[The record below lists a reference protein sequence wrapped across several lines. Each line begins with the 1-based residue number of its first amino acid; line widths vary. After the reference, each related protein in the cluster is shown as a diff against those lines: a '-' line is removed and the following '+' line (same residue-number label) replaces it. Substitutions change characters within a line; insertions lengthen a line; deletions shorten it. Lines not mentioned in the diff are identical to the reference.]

1 MKLYFSKT
9 SPFARKVRLAALIL
23 GLDKEIEL
31 EIVDVFKDPHFKE
44 INPLVKIPTLKTR
57 DGFLLSNSPVIVD
70 YLDSLS
76 TTKKVIPADGSRWQ
90 ALQFQSIADG
100 VMDASVLRRLESLR
114 PSEKQDHGFDSRQ
127 KEKIKNGLAYFE
139 SHIRLLKEPWGIAE
153 ISAVSMLGYL
163 ELRFAHEGW
172 LSEFPQLQN
181 WAKRANETEF
191 AKGTHFLG

>member
-31 EIVDVFKDPHFKE
+31 EIVDVFKDPHYKE

-76 TTKKVIPADGSRWQ
+76 FSKKVIPADESRWQ

-114 PSEKQDHGFDSRQ
+114 IPEKQDQGFDLRQ
-127 KEKIKNGLAYFE
+127 KRKLKMV
-139 SHIRLLKEPWGIAE
+139 LLILNPIF
-153 ISAVSMLGYL
+153 I
-163 ELRFAHEGW
+163 F
-172 LSEFPQLQN
+172 
-181 WAKRANETEF
+181 
-191 AKGTHFLG
+191 